1 MLIPPLKKKIKHVGI
16 ITKSTIFEHVHTLKT
31 LVQILEQHSQY
42 IFFDEF
48 SSQALKKG
56 KSFSKEQ
63 LFKVCDLV
71 VVIGGDG
78 TMLKTAANVGRKP
91 TLVLGVNIGNVG
103 FLTQTDPQNLPS
115 ALDKIFANDYFIEK
129 RSLLEVDILR
139 KSKKIHAFLAF
150 NEAVI
155 NQGLFARLIELI
167 VEIQNQKVISFKADG
182 MIIATPTGS
191 TAHSLSAG
199 GPIVHPALDAV
210 IITPICPAALSLR
223 PIVIPHGETIIIR
236 IATQRSQQYD
246 LGLTIDGQVTVTLQ
260 YGDIIRIHTSQRYF
274 HMIHLEG
281 AENYYKRLRSKLGW
295 GR

>member
-16 ITKSTIFEHVHTLKT
+16 ITKSTIFEHASTLKT
-31 LVQILEQHSQY
+31 LVKILEQHLQY

-63 LFKVCDLV
+63 LFKMCDLIV
-71 VVIGGDG
+71 AIGGDG

-155 NQGLFARLIELI
+155 NQGLFARIIELI

-210 IITPICPAALSLR
+210 IITPVCPAALSLR